1 MQEQAAGFQQLL
13 SKDQE
18 KSSQT
23 GRGFQKAW
31 YEGDRMDYSVAKEL
45 VGRLKPEGSGSG
57 QWLDVQVDVR
67 DKWCPSGVHSGTG
80 AV

>member
-1 MQEQAAGFQQLL
+1 
-13 SKDQE
+13 
-18 KSSQT
+18 
-23 GRGFQKAW
+23 
-31 YEGDRMDYSVAKEL
+31 MDYSVAKEL